1 MLSVDGLVDGLV
13 ADGLVVDESSGGLS
27 DGKVWAA
34 GSVGNV
40 AGSVAK
46 ETVAMGSETIA
57 ALSNPE
63 VSNPEVSNPEN
74 VKPFILSYAESQC
87 QLSRES
93 CAVDN
98 CRFSKSTG

>member
-63 VSNPEVSNPEN
+63 VSNPEN